1 MRPYFLDC
9 IKSRTQPEP
18 HPLHTYIRSH
28 SSTGQYK
35 TFKASDYATI
45 YNFPPMPS
53 TPVTIAIVS
62 FGGGLY
68 GSYNSTTRILTNGDV
83 QKYWTT
89 ICGIPAASCPRVMIV
104 PIGGAVNTP
113 TASGTDENTL
123 DIITIGACYPSNKVT
138 IVMYL
143 AQNSAQGFQ
152 AAMSMAVNGNTIGR
166 ERIKPAV
173 ISCSWGLAEEWWEIY
188 DKYGRKIQTYKQVC
202 GSINA
207 IFKKAVDTGV
217 IICCASGD
225 FGSGNGK
232 PGNNVDFPASS
243 PNVIGCGGTTL
254 ICPDL
259 KWNKNTVETV
269 WNNGPTSATGGGI
282 SEVFPQPAYQS
293 AAIKNTMRTVPDI
306 AMNADPK
313 TGVSFLVGGKMYV
326 FGGTSIVAPAMA
338 AFAARC
344 LPKKCTVASL
354 YAASNSCFN
363 DITVG
368 NNGAY
373 NAGIKYDMCTGRG
386 SLIGTALCSALPGQ
400 IVYKNYL
407 NQHSAPLLNQHSAPF
422 TGYYTHHFSTI
433 YNYPLVPANAPP
445 ITIGIISAGGGLFG
459 TYDPKTGILT
469 NSDAHKYWTTLC
481 GMSLSDCPRII
492 IKNADTRR
500 FFTRADLS
508 FRALTGMSRKSTHEN
523 TLDVTTIGSNYRSST
538 LTIVVYIS
546 PSQSLLNAFN
556 CAIKDT
562 VTPPKVLSCSWGA
575 TEASMRN
582 LCPRFEA
589 LFRSAPHI
597 INCVASGDYGSTNLS
612 VSYPASSPQVIA
624 CGGTTLICP
633 NLKYD
638 SATKETAW
646 NSDISAGY
654 IVASGG
660 GVSMFY
666 LQPNYQ
672 KSIASLNGKRR
683 ALPDIAMNG
692 DPATGFHLYVNGSL
706 IGLCGGTS
714 VVAPAMAALV
724 GLCMANGKR
733 CTVSAL
739 YSAYAKSRSGFRDI
753 VTGSNGHYNAE
764 VGFDMCSGLGS
775 LNGVE
780 LLKHL

>member
-1 MRPYFLDC
+1 MH
-9 IKSRTQPEP
+9 PEP
-18 HPLHTYIRSH
+18 KLHSYISSRN
-28 SSTGQYK
+28 STGENR

-45 YNFPPMPS
+45 YDFPPMPS

-68 GSYNSTTRILTNGDV
+68 GSYNSATRILTNGDI

-104 PIGGAVNTP
+104 PIGAAVNSP
-113 TASGTDENTL
+113 TGRGTDENTL
-123 DIITIGACYPSNKVT
+123 DIITIGACYPSSKVT

-143 AQNSAQGFQ
+143 AQNSIQGFQ
-152 AAMSMAVNGNTIGR
+152 AAMTMAVNGNTIGK

-173 ISCSWGLAEEWWEIY
+173 ISCSWGMAEELWELY
-188 DKYGRKIQTYKQVC
+188 DNYGRKTQTYKQVC

-217 IICCASGD
+217 TICCASGD

-232 PGNNVDFPASS
+232 PGKNVDFPSSS

-269 WNNGPTSATGGGI
+269 WNNNPITSATGGGI

-293 AAIKNTMRTVPDI
+293 SAVKNTMRTVPDI

-313 TGVSFLVGGKMYV
+313 TGVSFLVGGKMHI

-338 AFAARC
+338 AFAAMC

-354 YAASNSCFN
+354 YAVPSSCFN

-373 NAGIKYDMCTGRG
+373 KAGIKYDMCTGRG
-386 SLIGTALCSALPGQ
+386 SLIGTALCSALTPPL
-400 IVYKNYL
+400 VYKNDL
-407 NQHSAPLLNQHSAPF
+407 KQHSSAF
-422 TGYYTHHFSTI
+422 QGYYTHHFSSI
-433 YNYPLVPANAPP
+433 YNFPLLPANAPP
-445 ITIGIISAGGGLFG
+445 LTIGIVSAGGGLFG
-459 TYDPKTGILT
+459 IYDPKTGILT

-481 GMSLSDCPRII
+481 GMSLSGCPKII
-492 IKNADTRR
+492 VKNANTRG
-500 FFTRADLS
+500 FFTTAQLS
-508 FRALTGMSRKSTHEN
+508 SLTSSGMASNATQEN
-523 TLDVTTIGSNYRSST
+523 TLDVTTIGSNYRSSA

-546 PSQSLLNAFN
+546 PTRSLFTAFN
-556 CAIKDT
+556 SAIKDT
-562 VTPPKVLSCSWGA
+562 VTPPKILSCSWV
-575 TEASMRN
+575 ASEKPMTNMYARY
-582 LCPRFEA
+582 EA
-589 LFRSAPHI
+589 LFKSAPHI
-597 INCVASGDYGSTNLS
+597 IHCVSTGDRGSNNLN
-612 VSYPASSPQVIA
+612 VSYPSSSPQVIA
-624 CGGTTLICP
+624 CGGTSLICP

-638 SATKETAW
+638 SATKESVWNNNILAGHTTSTAT
-646 NSDISAGY
+646 
-654 IVASGG
+654 GG
-660 GVSMFY
+660 GVSMFFK
-666 LQPNYQ
+666 QPAYQ
-672 KSIASLNGKRR
+672 KYFAILKGRNR
-683 ALPDIAMNG
+683 AIPDIVMNA
-692 DPATGFHLYVNGSL
+692 DPNTGFWIYVNGTL
-706 IGLCGGTS
+706 DGLCGGTS
-714 VVAPAMAALV
+714 IVAPAMAALV

-733 CTVSAL
+733 CTVSAM
-739 YSAYAKSRSGFRDI
+739 YSAYNKSKTCFRDI
-753 VTGSNGHYNAE
+753 VTGSNGYYNAGA
-764 VGFDMCSGLGS
+764 GFDKCSGLGS